1 MVRRKGGALINQFNS
16 PAKENIVL
24 FPKTLDYYQIQ
35 LTVMLESERY
45 GEAMALLRFL
55 LQCQGQEERHYE
67 EWQSLLGW
75 LEAAFPEAAENAD
88 SDHTASGA
96 EQDLKEEDMARILAK
111 SKLEEDADYPD
122 KLLRK
127 VMNEPL
133 SEATILALEQ
143 LSYLEGGEV
152 DEKLTAWLQK
162 TAVHPLLQF
171 RTLQTLKK
179 RGAQGIVKLGRG
191 HEVAQI
197 EIETVPLQNDEF
209 PPQISQV
216 MERVAEQA
224 EVHEPTLYY
233 FAQELWG
240 QFIMSIYGSSEYHK
254 LLEGED
260 ALLDIWAGALH
271 QMVSESLNGNRQE
284 EETRVMYGI
293 TDGMRFQFEGA
304 YRSLKGFVKSS
315 RLDK

>member
-1 MVRRKGGALINQFNS
+1 M
-16 PAKENIVL
+16 L

-45 GEAMALLRFL
+45 GEAMELLRFL

-67 EWQSLLGW
+67 EWQSLLDW
-75 LEAAFPEAAENAD
+75 LEAAFPYDARSTQSDRAASNE
-88 SDHTASGA
+88 

-111 SKLEEDADYPD
+111 SKLKDDAGYPD

-133 SEATILALEQ
+133 SEGTILALEQ
-143 LSYLEGGEV
+143 LSYLEGGHV
-152 DEKLTAWLQK
+152 DDTLTNWLQK
-162 TAVHPLLQF
+162 TPVHPLLQF

-179 RGAQGIVKLGRG
+179 RGVQGVIRLARG
-191 HEVAQI
+191 SMLAQI
-197 EIETVPLQNDEF
+197 EIEAVPLQNEDF
-209 PPQISQV
+209 PLQVAQV

-240 QFIMSIYGSSEYHK
+240 QFIMSIYGSGEYRK
-254 LLEGED
+254 LLDGGDEQ
-260 ALLDIWAGALH
+260 LDIWAGALH
-271 QMVSESLNGNRQE
+271 QLVSESLNGTRQE
-284 EETRVMYGI
+284 EETRSMYGI
-293 TDGMRFQFEGA
+293 TGGMRFQFEGA
-304 YRSLKGFVKSS
+304 YRSLRGFVKSS
-315 RLDK
+315 ILDK

>member
-1 MVRRKGGALINQFNS
+1 M
-16 PAKENIVL
+16 L

-45 GEAMALLRFL
+45 GEAMELLRFL

-67 EWQSLLGW
+67 EWQSLLDW
-75 LEAAFPEAAENAD
+75 LEAAFPYEAGSTGADRAD
-88 SDHTASGA
+88 SGE

-111 SKLEEDADYPD
+111 SKLEEDAGYPD

-133 SEATILALEQ
+133 SEGTILALEQ
-143 LSYLEGGEV
+143 LSYLEGSQV
-152 DEKLTAWLQK
+152 DETLSQWLQK
-162 TAVHPLLQF
+162 TPVHPLLQF

-179 RGAQGIVKLGRG
+179 RGVQGVIRLARG
-191 HEVAQI
+191 SELAQI
-197 EIETVPLQNDEF
+197 EIEAVPLQNEDF
-209 PPQISQV
+209 PPQVAQV

-240 QFIMSIYGSSEYHK
+240 QFMMSIYGSGDYRK
-254 LLEGED
+254 LLEGSDEQ
-260 ALLDIWAGALH
+260 LDIWAGALH
-271 QMVSESLNGNRQE
+271 QLVSESLNGTRQE

-293 TDGMRFQFEGA
+293 TDSMRFQFEGA
-304 YRSLKGFVKSS
+304 YRSLRGFVKSS
-315 RLDK
+315 ILDK

>member
-1 MVRRKGGALINQFNS
+1 M
-16 PAKENIVL
+16 L

-45 GEAMALLRFL
+45 GEAMELLRFL

-67 EWQSLLGW
+67 EWQSLLSW
-75 LEAAFPEAAENAD
+75 LEAAFPYAAQGGDAQDAAPGE
-88 SDHTASGA
+88 

-111 SKLEEDADYPD
+111 SKQEEDADYPD
-122 KLLRK
+122 KLLKRI
-127 VMNEPL
+127 MNEPL

-143 LSYLEGGEV
+143 LSYLEGGHV
-152 DEKLTAWLQK
+152 DETLTDWLEK
-162 TAVHPLLQF
+162 STVHPLLQF
-171 RTLQTLKK
+171 RTLQTLRR
-179 RGAQGIVKLGRG
+179 RGAQGTIRLMRGQEASIV
-191 HEVAQI
+191 
-197 EIETVPLQNDEF
+197 EIETVPLQNEDF
-209 PPQISQV
+209 PLQVSQV

-240 QFIMSIYGSSEYHK
+240 QFIMSIYGSAEYRK
-254 LLEGED
+254 LLDGED

-271 QMVSESLNGNRQE
+271 QMVSESLNGTRQE
-284 EETRVMYGI
+284 EETRGMYGI
-293 TDGMRFQFEGA
+293 TGGMRFQFEGA

-315 RLDK
+315 LLDK

>member
-1 MVRRKGGALINQFNS
+1 
-16 PAKENIVL
+16 
-24 FPKTLDYYQIQ
+24 
-35 LTVMLESERY
+35 MLESERY
-45 GEAMALLRFL
+45 GEAMELLRFL

-75 LEAAFPEAAENAD
+75 LEAAFPEAAENTG

-143 LSYLEGGEV
+143 LSYLEGGQV

-162 TAVHPLLQF
+162 TPVHPLLQF

-315 RLDK
+315 ILDK

>member
-1 MVRRKGGALINQFNS
+1 MVRRKGGALINHSNS

-45 GEAMALLRFL
+45 GEAMELLRFL

-67 EWQSLLGW
+67 EWQSLLEW
-75 LEAAFPEAAENAD
+75 LEAAFPYAAHNGD
-88 SDHTASGA
+88 DNTDNSTG

-111 SKLEEDADYPD
+111 SKLEEDADYPN
-122 KLLRK
+122 KLLHK
-127 VMNEPL
+127 VMQEPL

-143 LSYLEGGEV
+143 LSYLEGGQI
-152 DEKLTAWLQK
+152 DESLTGWLEQ

-171 RTLQTLKK
+171 RTLQTLRR
-179 RGAQGIVKLGRG
+179 RGAQGTIGLLRSG
-191 HEVAQI
+191 EMSYI
-197 EIETVPLQNDEF
+197 EIETVPLANEEF
-209 PPQISQV
+209 PPQVSQV
-216 MERVAEQA
+216 LERVAEQA

-240 QFIMSIYGSSEYHK
+240 QFMMSIYGSEEYRK

-260 ALLDIWAGALH
+260 AQLDIWAGALH
-271 QMVSESLNGNRQE
+271 QMVSESLNGTRQE
-284 EETRVMYGI
+284 EETRAMYGI
-293 TDGMRFQFEGA
+293 TGSMRFQFEGA

-315 RLDK
+315 LLDK

>member
-1 MVRRKGGALINQFNS
+1 M
-16 PAKENIVL
+16 L

-45 GEAMALLRFL
+45 GEAMELLRFL

-67 EWQSLLGW
+67 EWQSLLDW
-75 LEAAFPEAAENAD
+75 LEAAFPYDAGSTEADRA
-88 SDHTASGA
+88 ASSE

-111 SKLEEDADYPD
+111 SKLEEDAGYPD

-133 SEATILALEQ
+133 SEGTILALEQ
-143 LSYLEGGEV
+143 LSYLEGGHV
-152 DEKLTAWLQK
+152 DETLSNWLQK
-162 TAVHPLLQF
+162 TPVHPLLQF
-171 RTLQTLKK
+171 RALQTLKK
-179 RGAQGIVKLGRG
+179 RGVQGVIRLARG
-191 HEVAQI
+191 SELAQI
-197 EIETVPLQNDEF
+197 EIEAVPLQNEDF
-209 PPQISQV
+209 PPQVAQV

-240 QFIMSIYGSSEYHK
+240 QFIMSIYGSGEYRK
-254 LLEGED
+254 LLDGGDE
-260 ALLDIWAGALH
+260 LLDIWAGALH
-271 QMVSESLNGNRQE
+271 QLVSESLNGTRQE
-284 EETRVMYGI
+284 EETRSMYGI
-293 TDGMRFQFEGA
+293 TGGMRFQFEGA

-315 RLDK
+315 ILDK

>member
-1 MVRRKGGALINQFNS
+1 MDRRKGGALINNSNS

-45 GEAMALLRFL
+45 GEAMELLRFL

-67 EWQSLLGW
+67 EWQSLLNW
-75 LEAAFPEAAENAD
+75 LEAAFPYASNNGQSDLQVPAE
-88 SDHTASGA
+88 
-96 EQDLKEEDMARILAK
+96 EQDLQEQDMARILAK

-122 KLLRK
+122 KLLARI
-127 VMNEPL
+127 MNEPL

-143 LSYLEGGEV
+143 LSYLEGGQV
-152 DEKLTAWLQK
+152 DDTLTDWLQTK
-162 TAVHPLLQF
+162 PIHPLLQF
-171 RTLQTLKK
+171 RTLQTLRR
-179 RGAQGIVKLGRG
+179 RGALGTIRLVRG
-191 HEVAQI
+191 QEKVMV
-197 EIETVPLQNDEF
+197 EIETVPLQNEDF
-209 PPQISQV
+209 PPQVSQV
-216 MERVAEQA
+216 LERVAEQA

-240 QFIMSIYGSSEYHK
+240 QFIMSIYGSAEYRK
-254 LLEGED
+254 LMDGED

-271 QMVSESLNGNRQE
+271 QMVSESLNGSRQE
-284 EETRVMYGI
+284 EETRSMYGI
-293 TDGMRFQFEGA
+293 TDSMRFQFEGA

-315 RLDK
+315 LLDN